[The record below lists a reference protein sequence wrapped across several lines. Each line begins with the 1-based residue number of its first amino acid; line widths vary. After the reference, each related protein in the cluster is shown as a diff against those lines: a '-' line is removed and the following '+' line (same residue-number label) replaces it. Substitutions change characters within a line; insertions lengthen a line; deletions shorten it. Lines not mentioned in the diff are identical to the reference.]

1 MNAHLKEAFARLKP
15 ICDMVMVSPSPEH
28 ISPFIGV
35 VCGLNKEILQE
46 LQQYM
51 LFPFITHLQS
61 KEIEYVLQYRFFLP
75 ITISVYIYSI
85 SDQCLPVKSSSVI
98 LRHAYTFLHNYY
110 FDVWWMYKIK
120 SVSFFYQFLLKAILT
135 VYLTINKFIFRTKYD
150 LQELL
155 IFGMKEVLKKI
166 KVNSFEMCMKI
177 EMGLLSLVFEKPKPG
192 MSMYFYIIFCI
203 YCTLLLF

>member
-1 MNAHLKEAFARLKP
+1 
-15 ICDMVMVSPSPEH
+15 
-28 ISPFIGV
+28 
-35 VCGLNKEILQE
+35 
-46 LQQYM
+46 
-51 LFPFITHLQS
+51 
-61 KEIEYVLQYRFFLP
+61 
-75 ITISVYIYSI
+75 
-85 SDQCLPVKSSSVI
+85 
-98 LRHAYTFLHNYY
+98 
-110 FDVWWMYKIK
+110 MYKIK